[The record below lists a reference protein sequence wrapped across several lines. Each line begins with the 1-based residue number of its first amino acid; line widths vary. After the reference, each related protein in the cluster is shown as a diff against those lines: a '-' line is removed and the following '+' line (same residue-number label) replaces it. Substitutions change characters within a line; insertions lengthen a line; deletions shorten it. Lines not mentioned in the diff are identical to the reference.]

1 MILSVRLRRAALF
14 AVLLCVLC
22 VSAAGAAEVRKL
34 PPPQTSGGL
43 GIFDMLKHR
52 ASATAASFP
61 TGKMS
66 QEELATLLWA
76 ATGLN
81 RPEKGWTVPM
91 AMGREPY
98 CRVYVTGEEG
108 TFLYDWVTH
117 SLIGT
122 SKEDARRSVGAM
134 SFASNAAY
142 TLIFVTDGKAL
153 GSFKNIRAAEDWAQ
167 VAVGAMTQNVYLA
180 AEALGIGTRYMA
192 NLKEDAIRAV
202 CALEPDDVPVCI
214 MPLGKR

>member
-1 MILSVRLRRAALF
+1 MILFIRLRRAALS

-34 PPPQTSGGL
+34 PTPQTSGGL
-43 GIFDMLKHR
+43 GIFDMLKNR

-61 TGKMS
+61 TGKIS
-66 QEELATLLWA
+66 QEELSTLLWA

-122 SKEDARRSVGAM
+122 SKEDGRRAIGAM
-134 SFASNAAY
+134 SFASNAPY
-142 TLIFVTDGKAL
+142 ILIFVTDGKSI
-153 GSFKNIRAAEDWAQ
+153 GSFKNVRAAEDWAQ

-192 NLKEDAIRAV
+192 SLKEDAVRTA
-202 CALEPDDVPVCI
+202 CALDADDVPVCI
-214 MPLGKR
+214 LPLGKR